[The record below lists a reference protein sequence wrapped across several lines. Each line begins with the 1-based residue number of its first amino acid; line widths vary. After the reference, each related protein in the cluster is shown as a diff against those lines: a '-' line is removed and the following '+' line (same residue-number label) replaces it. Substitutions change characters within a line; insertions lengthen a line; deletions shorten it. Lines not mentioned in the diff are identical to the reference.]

1 MTDPSAPR
9 PTVATAVDA
18 GPAANPPVPED
29 PAAQQ
34 VALVTSAAPAGTTH
48 DEIEPYWME
57 ARRAAEPAL
66 ERIWKQLPHFPS
78 PPLRV
83 QRVNQLDAELLDEE
97 LVGLLLEP
105 LKSALANIK
114 ATLPSD
120 LEPELLLLLRLVLY
134 KLSIWDNGATYGA
147 MIQNLKYRNEWAH
160 RGGLQSTSRDISLSS
175 LQLILYPF
183 LTILLPW
190 VHTRAERSMISHSF
204 SDMPANDPRR
214 IIWAG
219 LDRAQKLWSAA
230 ALINFAAFLGDGK
243 YRTLVDRILGMRLIY
258 ARRAMNRNVSFEFLN
273 RQLVWHAFTEFLLFL
288 LPLIRPRRLLR
299 RLSKFPTH
307 PKFLGFLLRFLPKI
321 VTERFLGLLP
331 PPKGQTRPA
340 IAPTGF
346 IAQVSRFTS
355 RGAQKDDETRK
366 GKYPDLPKGCCA
378 ICWQRLEQ
386 EAGVSTT
393 GGVVGSIGA
402 SASMTGAA
410 AAFGA
415 LGVPSAD
422 LLDPTSRFTSGT
434 ARVGARRERPRAL
447 QGSQQ
452 AMANRALKGI
462 KTAAKRDKVKQ
473 RKAHLAERQQRAKAK
488 GASSE
493 TEGEHSSSESS
504 AEEENDNDRE
514 EALMLGGVSSAGL
527 RYADAALFVP
537 YSAQPCGCL
546 YCYFCLTER
555 LLGEEAGE
563 ELEDEGGWECLRCAT
578 RVKGAARNVS
588 TEDDDDRPPVGPDEG
603 DDGDGGDGG
612 DGDTD
617 AQDGPRGGNADAGGG
632 DEHDQSGGGPPGDDN
647 LFDDDD
653 DDGVLDFSTEGA
665 GGQGQQHGG
674 VLSDTSDDDE
684 DDTPRTPVDE
694 YPPMESDRSVTINP
708 SNLPPFLRAQ
718 RPYAL
723 KNEDLALQDESA
735 LLGGRSPSRRLSM
748 ASSNPTLLSGVRGDR
763 ERLSITTTTSGPAT
777 SIARTFRTV
786 NQGNSFSGQMG
797 SLSLHNQHPSIPA
810 VISTSHVVVPPLNFD
825 VVAAGVYRSG
835 HPNER
840 NFDFMERLGLRSIMY
855 LANDDYRENVA
866 GWARETGLKIFH
878 FPLEVNK
885 EPFAEMDAGSVANAL
900 SAVAD
905 KRNLPM
911 LIHCN
916 KGKYRVGCLVG
927 CIRRLQGWSHTSIFE
942 EFARFAG
949 TNKIADQEFIEV
961 FNLSTVFIDPET
973 KPDWL
978 S

>member
-1 MTDPSAPR
+1 MSDPSAPR
-9 PTVATAVDA
+9 PAAATAA
-18 GPAANPPVPED
+18 GAGAIPSPPED
-29 PAAQQ
+29 SGAQQ
-34 VALVTSAAPAGTTH
+34 DSPSTALARAQDDMEPFWSAA
-48 DEIEPYWME
+48 
-57 ARRAAEPAL
+57 RRSAEPAI
-66 ERIWKQLPHFPS
+66 ERIWKRMPSFPS

-105 LKSALANIK
+105 LKTALANIK

-120 LEPELLLLLRLVLY
+120 LEPELFLLLRLVLY

-175 LQLILYPF
+175 LQLTLYPF
-183 LTILLPW
+183 LTIILPW
-190 VHTRAERSMISHSF
+190 AHTRAERSMISRSF
-204 SDMPANDPRR
+204 SDMPLNDPRR

-219 LDRAQKLWSAA
+219 LDRAQKFWSVA

-243 YRTLVDRILGMRLIY
+243 YRTLVDRILGMRLTY

-299 RLSKFPTH
+299 RISKFPTH
-307 PKFLGFLLRFLPKI
+307 PKFLSFLLRFLPKV
-321 VTERFLGLLP
+321 VTERALGILP
-331 PPKGQTRPA
+331 PAQGQKRPA
-340 IAPTGF
+340 LAPNGF
-346 IAQVSRFTS
+346 MSHVSRFTS
-355 RGAQKDDETRK
+355 RGVQKDEARK

-378 ICWQRLEQ
+378 ICWQRLEE
-386 EAGVSTT
+386 EAGVSTS
-393 GGVVGSIGA
+393 GGVVGSAVA
-402 SASMTGAA
+402 SASMTGAS

-434 ARVGARRERPRAL
+434 ARMGARRQRPRAL

-452 AMANRALKGI
+452 GLANRALKGI
-462 KTAAKRDKVKQ
+462 KTAAKRDKAKQ
-473 RKAHLAERQQRAKAK
+473 RTKHLAERQKRSSAQ
-488 GASSE
+488 SE
-493 TEGEHSSSESS
+493 TDGEQSSGGSS
-504 AEEENDNDRE
+504 AEEEKDDDRE
-514 EALMLGGVSSAGL
+514 EALMLGGVSSTGL
-527 RYADAALFVP
+527 RYADAELFVP

-578 RVKGAARNVS
+578 RVKGAARAVS
-588 TEDDDDRPPVGPDEG
+588 TEDEDVTPQAGG
-603 DDGDGGDGG
+603 DDGD
-612 DGDTD
+612 DGDD
-617 AQDGPRGGNADAGGG
+617 EG
-632 DEHDQSGGGPPGDDN
+632 DEGQGDARPSGEADPDQSGGGPPEDDD
-647 LFDDDD
+647 LFDNDDE
-653 DDGVLDFSTEGA
+653 DDGVLDFSTEGNP
-665 GGQGQQHGG
+665 GEGQQRADRF
-674 VLSDTSDDDE
+674 SDTSDDDE
-684 DDTPRTPVDE
+684 DDRPRTPVDFQTG
-694 YPPMESDRSVTINP
+694 SDTTVTINP
-708 SNLPPFLRAQ
+708 SNLPPFLRAH

-723 KNEDLALQDESA
+723 KNEDVSLQDEST
-735 LLGGRSPSRRLSM
+735 LLAAPSRRLSM
-748 ASSNPTLLSGVRGDR
+748 ATTNPTMISGGRGDR
-763 ERLSITTTTSGPAT
+763 ERLSISTTPGPAS
-777 SIARTFRTV
+777 SIARTLRV
-786 NQGNSFSGQMG
+786 NRVNSFSGQRG
-797 SLSLHNQHPSIPA
+797 SLSLHNQPPAIPA

-855 LANDDYRENVA
+855 LANEDYRDNVA
-866 GWARETGLKIFH
+866 GWARAAGLKIFH

-885 EPFAEMDAGSVANAL
+885 EPFAEMDAGAVANAL
-900 SAVAD
+900 SAVVD

-961 FNLSTVFIDPET
+961 FNLSTVFIDPEN